1 MKNNRIEICGGIAS
15 GKTTLTTLLEKYNI
29 GVGIYENFAINP
41 FWESFYKDPKK
52 YVFETEIL
60 FTLQHYH
67 DIKKQITNNLL
78 ICDYSLLLD
87 SAYADIGLT
96 GNKYQIYKNILDEIY
111 KDIFSP
117 KLIIYLECSSKEELN
132 RIGQRGRKLEANIS
146 IDFLESLN
154 KSLSN
159 RLKNEKTKIL
169 TINSE
174 EYNFSTNQN
183 DKEFLISLIKNNLL

>member
-29 GVGIYENFAINP
+29 GVGVYENFINNP
-41 FWESFYKDPKK
+41 FWEAFYKNPGK
-52 YVFETEIL
+52 YIFETEIS

-67 DIKKQITNNLL
+67 EIKKQITNNLL

-87 SAYADIGLT
+87 SAYAGIGLT

-117 KLIIYLECSSKEELN
+117 KLIIYLECSCKAELN
-132 RIGQRGRKLEANIS
+132 RIKQRGREIESNIS

-159 RLKNEKTKIL
+159 KLENEKTKIL

-174 EYNFSTNQN
+174 EFNFSTNQN
-183 DKEFLISLIKNNLL
+183 DKEFIISLIKNNLL

>member
-15 GKTTLTTLLEKYNI
+15 GKTTLTTLLEKCNI

-41 FWESFYKDPKK
+41 FWESFYKNPKK
-52 YVFETEIL
+52 YAFETEIS

-87 SAYADIGLT
+87 YAYADIGLT

-117 KLIIYLECSSKEELN
+117 KLIIYLECSTKEELN
-132 RIGQRGRKLEANIS
+132 RIGQRGREVEESIS

-154 KSLSN
+154 KSLLN

-174 EYNFSTNQN
+174 EYNFHTNQN
-183 DKEFLISLIKNNLL
+183 DKEFLISHIKNNLL

>member
-1 MKNNRIEICGGIAS
+1 MKYIKI
-15 GKTTLTTLLEKYNI
+15 
-29 GVGIYENFAINP
+29 F
-41 FWESFYKDPKK
+41 F
-52 YVFETEIL
+52 
-60 FTLQHYH
+60 LQ
-67 DIKKQITNNLL
+67 
-78 ICDYSLLLD
+78 
-87 SAYADIGLT
+87 
-96 GNKYQIYKNILDEIY
+96 
-111 KDIFSP
+111 

-132 RIGQRGRKLEANIS
+132 RIGQRGRELEANIS

>member
-29 GVGIYENFAINP
+29 GVGVYENFINNP
-41 FWESFYKDPKK
+41 FWEAFYKNPGK
-52 YVFETEIL
+52 YIFETEIS

-67 DIKKQITNNLL
+67 EIKKQITNNLL
-78 ICDYSLLLD
+78 ICDYSFLLD
-87 SAYADIGLT
+87 FAYADIGLI
-96 GNKYQIYKNILDEIY
+96 GNKYQIYKNIMNEIY
-111 KDIFSP
+111 KDIFHP
-117 KLIIYLECSSKEELN
+117 RLIIYLECSSNVELN
-132 RIGQRGRKLEANIS
+132 RIKQRGREIETNIS

-159 RLKNEKTKIL
+159 KLENEKTKIL

-174 EYNFSTNQN
+174 EFNFSTNQN
-183 DKEFLISLIKNNLL
+183 DKEFIISLIKNNLL

>member
-1 MKNNRIEICGGIAS
+1 MIKNRIEICGGIAS
-15 GKTTLTTLLEKYNI
+15 GKTSLANILEKNGFGL
-29 GVGIYENFAINP
+29 GVYEEFSKNP
-41 FWESFYKDPKK
+41 FWKEFYKNQGK
-52 YVFETEIL
+52 YIFETEIT

-132 RIGQRGRKLEANIS
+132 RIGQRGRELEANIS